1 MRNTR
6 QNHYGSV
13 FTEIEIN
20 VAMKVI
26 RDTINNG
33 EWPRDEE
40 DDLKQFIFI
49 HLWQKRDKYITKPRY
64 ANYVRRM
71 VKNKIINE
79 LEKRNAKKRKPKRKL
94 LSLDN
99 PITTDESGDETTL
112 YHTTCDESAI
122 QPDDP
127 SLQLY
132 DEIWKIVNS
141 RQPNLRDVCVLLLD
155 GVSVTEMA
163 KKMGKKRTTVSNHV
177 QIFKR
182 MIKKSGL
189 DDYLK

>member
-1 MRNTR
+1 MRSKR
-6 QNHYGSV
+6 QNQYGSV

-26 RDTINNG
+26 HDTINNG

-49 HLWQKRDKYITKPRY
+49 HLWEKRDKYITKLRY
-64 ANYVRRM
+64 ANYVRRI
-71 VKNKIINE
+71 VKNKILN
-79 LEKRNAKKRKPKRKL
+79 LNEKRNAKKRKPKSKL

-112 YHTTCDESAI
+112 YHTTCDDSTI

-127 SLQLY
+127 SLEIY
-132 DEIWKIVNS
+132 NEIWSLIKKQ
-141 RQPNLRDVCVLLLD
+141 QPNLQDVCEQLLN
-155 GVSVTEMA
+155 GVSITEMA
-163 KKMGKKRTTVSNHV
+163 KIIGKKRTTVSDKV
-177 QIFKR
+177 QKLKR
-182 MIKKSGL
+182 MIKDAGFDAYIK
-189 DDYLK
+189 